1 MKAKWFIAAL
11 AMGML
16 LLAVPAYAAQPEEKQ
31 PAVKGQ
37 TDHSKDWK
45 YGIRKEHMSGAD
57 FEKHRLEKLRYMAE
71 YFGIKTEG
79 KTADQLKTELQ
90 AAKQK
95 DKAKW
100 EAFKTEQQAKR
111 LEHLRKI
118 AAEQG
123 IATEGKSAEQLRDEL
138 HKLHGSDGQHRHR
151 AHGHKYPDDSKQD
164 MKQDKN
170 ENKS

>member
-11 AMGML
+11 ATGML
-16 LLAVPAYAAQPEEKQ
+16 LSAVPAYAAQPEEKQ
-31 PAVKGQ
+31 PAVKGKNE
-37 TDHSKDWK
+37 HSQDWK
-45 YGIRKEHMSGAD
+45 YGIRKEHMSGKD
-57 FEKHRLEKLRYMAE
+57 FEQHRLAKLRYMAE

-100 EAFKTEQQAKR
+100 EAFKAEQQAKR
-111 LEHLRKI
+111 LEYLRKI

-123 IATEGKSAEQLRDEL
+123 ISTEGKTAEQLRDEL
-138 HKLHGSDGQHRHR
+138 HKLHGTDGKQGHR
-151 AHGHKYPDDSKQD
+151 AHGNKHSDDSNDAKPD
-164 MKQDKN
+164 AKD
-170 ENKS
+170 NKS